1 MEETGFVSGYIGV
14 IGRQGMGRGTN
25 CRGGT
30 KAEMRRKKCEDVHK
44 RASQKAKRQGPRRD
58 GDGWREG
65 FNWALGSGTCSDNI
79 KGQIYIKCCWERM
92 TRVRKCCWAE
102 GRQEDTGRKA
112 TTGKKDLEERK
123 GEKKIFSQNAFH
135 IHGPQNKK
143 GNKSNC
149 FKVASDSQV

>member
-1 MEETGFVSGYIGV
+1 
-14 IGRQGMGRGTN
+14 
-25 CRGGT
+25 
-30 KAEMRRKKCEDVHK
+30 MRRKKCEDVHK
-44 RASQKAKRQGPRRD
+44 RASQKAKRRGPRRD

-102 GRQEDTGRKA
+102 GREEDTGRKA

-123 GEKKIFSQNAFH
+123 GKKKYFLKMLFTYMAHRERRGSNPVVSKLPVTVKFKRIFCTFFSIITFH
-135 IHGPQNKK
+135 PILQRPH
-143 GNKSNC
+143 
-149 FKVASDSQV
+149 